1 MTWDV
6 KPLGEGCAGAG
17 APAQVGSVDDLGG
30 RVDQLLG
37 QGDTLSR
44 SGGAVEVQAQ
54 LTAFLRSDAAGGFT
68 LKYPYGDLAGLNAV
82 LVVVDTQ
89 GSNGAALDRVGIGG
103 HQRGLGVVADL
114 DQRLVGGDHDVVGAG
129 VGNVHLADQ
138 AAGSGAHVNG
148 TRSGGF
154 HQGHAHG
161 RQQLA
166 QTLDHHHGVGFTRV
180 VDHAHAGGV
189 GHYLLDQ
196 LHLAIQFQ
204 LVGHTGNVGAGGFPA
219 ADQLRCQRIGYR
231 SKDHRNG
238 LGAGH
243 HGLGRGGGDGDDHV
257 GLVTHELAGDLAGGG
272 GVALGS
278 LVLPLQVVAN
288 GVAG

>member
-30 RVDQLLG
+30 
-37 QGDTLSR
+37 
-44 SGGAVEVQAQ
+44 GAVEVQAQ

-68 LKYPYGDLAGLNAV
+68 LQYPYGDLAGLNAV

-114 DQRLVGGDHDVVGAG
+114 DQRLVGGDHVVVGAG
-129 VGNVHLADQ
+129 VDHVHLADQ
-138 AAGSGAHVNG
+138 AAGGGAHVNG

-161 RQQLA
+161 RQ
-166 QTLDHHHGVGFTRV
+166 DRK
-180 VDHAHAGGV
+180 
-189 GHYLLDQ
+189 
-196 LHLAIQFQ
+196 
-204 LVGHTGNVGAGGFPA
+204 
-219 ADQLRCQRIGYR
+219 
-231 SKDHRNG
+231 S
-238 LGAGH
+238 
-243 HGLGRGGGDGDDHV
+243 
-257 GLVTHELAGDLAGGG
+257 
-272 GVALGS
+272 
-278 LVLPLQVVAN
+278 
-288 GVAG
+288 